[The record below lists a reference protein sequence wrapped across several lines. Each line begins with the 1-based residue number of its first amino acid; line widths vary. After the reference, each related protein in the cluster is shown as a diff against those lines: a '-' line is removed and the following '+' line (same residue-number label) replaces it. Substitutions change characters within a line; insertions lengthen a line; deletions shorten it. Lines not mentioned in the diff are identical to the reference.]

1 MEANKRLATLE
12 QEFKLIKGEVKE
24 TLCSL
29 RDYLISVKLPLP
41 PVEQAEM
48 LGGIGD
54 GEKSTMEGN
63 LNLVPG
69 VSIAGAAAP
78 VAAAAETQ
86 MAGAGTVISTP
97 GISVATSGAGVAEP
111 SRRTEHI
118 ITREVVSTPLAR
130 DELGEPAAKVTD
142 APVSAPQREY
152 AEPGEIRSEG
162 LAEPVGET
170 RTREEPDQAI
180 PQVNL
185 MANLIRWVAN
195 AKREIDDEQLPVFL
209 EVYGISG
216 YLSPEL
222 KEVILHLADITE
234 PQSADA
240 GIADTWSRLTLELH
254 GILTGGDAPLYPVK
268 PFWKDEGGEALPD
281 EVAEAEV
288 KIAAGGT
295 ENKPLTLKMV
305 FTDANGEDK
314 EFSINL
320 TPEMGNDNP

>member
-1 MEANKRLATLE
+1 MEANKRLETLE

-24 TLCSL
+24 TLGSL
-29 RDYLISVKLPLP
+29 RDYLVSVKLPLP
-41 PVEQAEM
+41 PVEEAEM

-63 LNLVPG
+63 LNLTP
-69 VSIAGAAAP
+69 GAAIPVVSAP
-78 VAAAAETQ
+78 AA
-86 MAGAGTVISTP
+86 
-97 GISVATSGAGVAEP
+97 AGVAEP
-111 SRRTEHI
+111 SRRTERI
-118 ITREVVSTPLAR
+118 ITEEVVSTPLAE
-130 DELGEPAAKVTD
+130 DEPGEPAAKVAD
-142 APVSAPQREY
+142 APVSVPQREY
-152 AEPGEIRSEG
+152 AEPGEVRSEG
-162 LAEPVGET
+162 LAEPVGEA
-170 RTREEPDQAI
+170 RTREEPGQAI

-185 MANLIRWVAN
+185 LANLIRWVAN
-195 AKREIDDEQLPVFL
+195 VKREINEEQLSIFL

-240 GIADTWSRLTLELH
+240 GVADIWSRLTLELH
-254 GILTGGDAPLYPVK
+254 GILTGGEAPLYPVK

-288 KIAAGGT
+288 KIDAGGT

-320 TPEMGNDNP
+320 TPEMDNNKS